1 MSVASSEQN
10 RVEDL
15 REALLDNWGDSETTV
30 DEALR
35 RAERAPSSSA
45 YEEMPRCPYCG
56 SIRVRTKTTIG
67 WKEIESRIDGR
78 HKCAG
83 CQEHF
88 TNPAPS
94 IAEYREG
101 LREDL
106 PEAAEN
112 AARLVVAIYREVRQ

>member
-1 MSVASSEQN
+1 MSVASSQQQN

-15 REALLDNWGDSETTV
+15 AAQLIENWGGDSV
-30 DEALR
+30 DEALQ

-94 IAEYREG
+94 IAECREG